1 MFYLPFDGKSSP
13 SIPFTVNRASPQ
25 ARGLVSWWPP
35 LFGRGS
41 ALASD
46 MSGSNLTGTLTS
58 VTLDPNG
65 TLGKAWLFN
74 GTSSQFDMAD
84 IPTFKSSTSFSVTA
98 WFNTNTLSGGDSNLR
113 YLVAKEG
120 ISNASAEF
128 MIRLDTA
135 NDKLQFYIGGGS
147 YDVAEAVVAADT
159 WYHMAGTYDGV
170 NIRLYLNG
178 LQAASTGR
186 TGATGTT
193 TVTPTIG
200 YLFQSSAAQ
209 RFWSGYIGDVRFYNR
224 DLSPGEVLSMYLP
237 QTRWDLYQP
246 LLPTAYY
253 VPAAAPVTTVFRT
266 TFSALGTRAG
276 SRQVIG

>member
-1 MFYLPFDGKSSP
+1 MLYLPFDGKTSP
-13 SIPFTVNRASPQ
+13 SIPFTINRASPQ
-25 ARGLVSWWPP
+25 AKGLAAWWPP

-46 MSGSNLTGTLTS
+46 MSGRDLTGTLTS
-58 VTLDPNG
+58 VTLGADG
-65 TLGKAWLFN
+65 TLGKSWLFN
-74 GTSSQFDMAD
+74 GTSSQFDVVD
-84 IPTFKSSTSFSVTA
+84 IPTFKSSTNFSVTA

-120 ISNASAEF
+120 IGNTDAEF
-128 MIRLDTA
+128 MFRLDTV

-159 WYHMAGTYDGV
+159 WYHMAGTYDGA
-170 NIRLYLNG
+170 NIRLYFNG
-178 LQAASTGR
+178 IQAASTPR

-200 YLFQSSAAQ
+200 YLYQSGAPQ
-209 RFWSGYIGDVRFYNR
+209 RFWGGYIGDVRFYDR
-224 DLSPGEVLSMYLP
+224 ALGAGEVLAMWQP
-237 QTRWDLYQP
+237 QSRWDLYQP
-246 LLPTAYY
+246 LLPTAYKA
-253 VPAAAPVTTVFRT
+253 PAAVTTVFRT
-266 TFSALGTRAG
+266 TLSALGTRAG